1 MEDVDWLEPTTDG
14 MLDWTLSFFDC
25 LLLKQRLTVCSP
37 FPRRFAQRC
46 AEGKTDYYAR
56 KRLVT
61 QAKNKYNSPK
71 YRLVVRITNADIIV
85 QVIYAK
91 LQGDICLAA
100 AYAHELP
107 KYGVKVGLTNWS
119 AAYCTGLLAAR
130 RVLTK
135 LGLADK
141 YEGKAEADGESF
153 QVEEIEDG
161 PRPFKAFLD
170 VGLRRTT
177 TGNRVFGALKGA
189 VDGGVFVPHGE
200 KRFPGYDREK
210 KAVDTETLRKYI
222 YGGHVKEY
230 MEFLEDDDEEQYK
243 KHFSKFLEE
252 DIGPDELEDMYKE
265 AHAKIRAEPA
275 PEKKERKELTA
286 EDKAKLKKF
295 KQHRLNLKQRRDRV
309 KQKKVGNTEQ
319 KAGSRGRMD
328 C

>member
-1 MEDVDWLEPTTDG
+1 MP
-14 MLDWTLSFFDC
+14 
-25 LLLKQRLTVCSP
+25 
-37 FPRRFAQRC
+37 
-46 AEGKTDYYAR
+46 EGKTDYYAR

-71 YRLVVRITNADIIV
+71 YRFVVRITNADIIC
-85 QVIYAK
+85 QVVYAK
-91 LQGDICLAA
+91 ITGDVVLAA

-141 YEGKAEADGESF
+141 YEGKVEADGEAF
-153 QVEEIEDG
+153 EIEPIEDG

-177 TGNRVFGALKGA
+177 TGARVFGALKGA
-189 VDGGVFVPHGE
+189 VDGGVFIPHSQS
-200 KRFPGYDREK
+200 RFPGFDREK
-210 KAVDTETLRKYI
+210 KALDSEVLRDYI

-230 MEFLEDDDEEQYK
+230 MEFLEDDDEEQYRR
-243 KHFSKFLEE
+243 HFSRFIEE
-252 DIGPDELEDMYKE
+252 DIGADDLEDMYKE
-265 AHAKIRAEPA
+265 AHAAIRANPM
-275 PEKKERKELTA
+275 PEKKERTLTA

-295 KQHRLNLKQRRDRV
+295 KQQRLNLKQRRDRV
-309 KQKKVGNTEQ
+309 KQKKVRWFACERRCWIV
-319 KAGSRGRMD
+319 AD
-328 C
+328 CSLFFSWTFIGGFPAPAQRLNLYVSQVWEWRAAKDIG